1 MKNPNATGKRWLRQ
15 VCQFVKKFLMK
26 KLFGIFLLLC
36 ALPVSATNY
45 VVLTW
50 RTNSDDAAWKNVAEA
65 LAKKHDGTVI
75 YCDKSLAEAQTEL
88 SKIMPRYVAVVAR
101 PDQLGAEFINQFHRQ
116 MRTLDADPYTD
127 AQWGVVTGRTADDAM
142 KMVKETSPLVIK
154 RTASATRI
162 ATNFCQ
168 EAECF
173 DELIAKGH
181 SLKKADG
188 KEIEIPLDDADSV
201 AELAAAFAH
210 PDTQLIITSGH
221 ASQRDWQPGFRYKN
235 GTFHSKNGDLYGLD
249 LKKNEYPVQ
258 SQNAKVYL
266 PCGNC
271 LMGLIDGPDAIAL
284 AWMHSAGVRQMAGYV
299 EPTWYGYMGWGMM
312 DYFVEQPGR
321 YTFTESF
328 FANNIALVHR
338 LATVKGLSAQDQKGL
353 DFDRDMVA
361 FYGDPAWSA
370 TMMKAPLPYEQKL
383 TQSAG
388 NIIVEINPLE
398 GYNSYEQKNTNG
410 SQRGGRPFIVMLP
423 ERIEPDKMKLISPNE
438 NSAVL
443 ADNFVLIPRPPQG
456 SKAQAIRVEW
466 KLVAP

>member
-1 MKNPNATGKRWLRQ
+1 MKYLL
-15 VCQFVKKFLMK
+15 C
-26 KLFGIFLLLC
+26 FLLC
-36 ALPVSATNY
+36 VCSLPSYATNY

-50 RTNSDDAAWKNVAEA
+50 RDNSDDAAWKNVAES

-75 YCDKSLAEAQTEL
+75 YCEKSLTEAQAEL
-88 SKIMPRYVAVVAR
+88 VKLMPRYVAVVAR
-101 PDQLGAEFINQFHRQ
+101 PDQLGAEFINQFHQQ

-142 KMVKETSPLVIK
+142 KMVKETLPLIIK

-168 EAECF
+168 EAESF
-173 DELIAKGH
+173 DELIPKGH
-181 SLKKADG
+181 SIKKPNG

-201 AELAAAFAH
+201 EELAAAFAH

-249 LKKNEYPVQ
+249 LKKKEHPVQ
-258 SQNAKVYL
+258 SQTSKVYL

-321 YTFTESF
+321 YTFSESF

-338 LATVKGLSAQDQKGL
+338 LATVKDLSAQDQKGL

-383 TQSAG
+383 TQTAEK
-388 NIIVEINPLE
+388 IMVEINPLE
-398 GYNSYEQKNTNG
+398 GDESYEQKNTNG

-423 ERIEPDKMKLISPNE
+423 ERIKPEKMKLISPNE

>member
-1 MKNPNATGKRWLRQ
+1 
-15 VCQFVKKFLMK
+15 MK
-26 KLFGIFLLLC
+26 KIFVLSLLLC
-36 ALPVSATNY
+36 SLPVSATNY

-50 RTNSDDAAWKNVAEA
+50 RNNSDDAAWKNVAES

-75 YCDKSLAEAQTEL
+75 YCDNSLAEAQPAL

-101 PDQLGAEFINQFHRQ
+101 PDQLGAAFINQFHQQ

-127 AQWGVVTGRTADDAM
+127 AQWGVITGRSADDAM
-142 KMVKETSPLVIK
+142 KMVNETSPLIIK

-181 SLKKADG
+181 SLKKSNE
-188 KEIEIPLDDADSV
+188 KEIETPLDDADSV
-201 AELAAAFAH
+201 EELAAAFAH

-249 LKKNEYPVQ
+249 LKKKEHVVK
-258 SQNAKVYL
+258 SDTAKVYL

-321 YTFTESF
+321 YTFAESF
-328 FANNIALVHR
+328 FANNVALVHR
-338 LATVKGLSAQDQKGL
+338 LATVKDLSAQDQKGL
-353 DFDRDMVA
+353 EFDRDMVA

-370 TMMKAPLPYEQKL
+370 TMMKAPLPYELKL
-383 TQSAG
+383 TQTADKM
-388 NIIVEINPLE
+388 IVEINPLE
-398 GYNSYEQKNTNG
+398 GDDSYEQKNTNG

-423 ERIEPDKMKLISPNE
+423 ERINPEKMTLISPNE
-438 NSAVL
+438 ISAVL
-443 ADNFVLIPRPPQG
+443 VDNFVLIPRPPQG
-456 SKAQAIRVEW
+456 SKAQVIRVEW